1 MHVFAVPSDKVT
13 PFLTLPE
20 KDCQPCRSVGW
31 LVGRSVGL
39 AGSVSW

>member
-1 MHVFAVPSDKVT
+1 MHVFPVLSDGMT

-20 KDCQPCRSVGW
+20 KDCQPCWLVGW
-31 LVGRSVGL
+31 LVGL